1 MPWALEYAGRRLR
14 RGTLEHGALTI
25 RSIGAADIAAVAELH
40 AVSWRSAYRGM
51 LRDEYLD
58 ADVAADR
65 VQAWTARLG
74 TPVESQFGFIA
85 EAEAGPAGFVF
96 MFGRDDATW
105 GTLVDNLH
113 VRPGL
118 KGRGIGRRLLEAAA
132 VETGRRYPG
141 ERVHLFVY
149 EANEKARRFYASVG
163 GREVERGPVEAPGG
177 GSQVH
182 WRVVWDDAEHL
193 LASVVER
200 P

>member
-1 MPWALEYAGRRLR
+1 VE
-14 RGTLEHGALTI
+14 RGAITI
-25 RSIGAADIAAVAELH
+25 RPIGGADIAAVAELH
-40 AVSWRSAYRGM
+40 TVSWRSAYRGM

-58 ADVAADR
+58 ADVANDR
-65 VQAWTARLG
+65 VRAWTARLA

-85 EAEAGPAGFVF
+85 EAEAGPVGFVF

-118 KGRGIGRRLLEAAA
+118 KRRGIGRRLLEAAA

-149 EANEKARRFYASVG
+149 EANDTARRFYASVG
-163 GREVERGPVEAPGG
+163 GREVERGLVEAPGG
-177 GSQVH
+177 GSLVH
-182 WRVVWDDAEHL
+182 CRVAWDDAAHL
-193 LASVVER
+193 LASVAER
-200 P
+200 R